1 MENKMEDF
9 NVNTL
14 VPINYSNTRVLT
26 TEQLA
31 EVYGCKQIQIQQNF
45 KNNKNRFV
53 VGKHYFKLEGE
64 TLKAFKNSLEN
75 IESVGIGLRAPSIIL
90 WTRQGASR
98 HCKMLGTDKAWDMF
112 DLLEESYFS
121 NHLLP
126 DFNNPAEAARAWAD
140 QYEKNQKLLAE
151 NTVMKP
157 KAEYF
162 DALVDRNC
170 LMNFRDTAK
179 ELGQKQ
185 KQFINWLIDNKFVYR
200 DENKKLKPYA
210 GYMDYFSIKEYQ
222 HGEHTGSQTLITPHG
237 REAFRLLLS
246 KD

>member
-1 MENKMEDF
+1 MRM
-9 NVNTL
+9 TT
-14 VPINYSNTRVLT
+14 INNIKTPVIEYNSSPVVT
-26 TEQLA
+26 TQQLA
-31 EVYGCKQIQIQQNF
+31 EFYGCESKNIRQNF
-45 KNNKNRFV
+45 NNNKERFIE
-53 VGKHYFKLEGE
+53 GKHFYRLTGEQLHTFKDYV
-64 TLKAFKNSLEN
+64 EN
-75 IESVGIGLRAPSIIL
+75 IDTVGIGARTATLTL
-90 WTRQGASR
+90 WTKQGASR

-121 NHLLP
+121 NQLLP

-237 REAFRLLLS
+237 REAFRLLLNRN
-246 KD
+246 

>member
-1 MENKMEDF
+1 MINHFLTVDMAKQLCMLQRNEKGKIARQYFIEIEKAWNNPEAVMIRALNYANKRLEELK
-9 NVNTL
+9 TE
-14 VPINYSNTRVLT
+14 VLT
-26 TEQLA
+26 
-31 EVYGCKQIQIQQNF
+31 
-45 KNNKNRFV
+45 
-53 VGKHYFKLEGE
+53 
-64 TLKAFKNSLEN
+64 
-75 IESVGIGLRAPSIIL
+75 
-90 WTRQGASR
+90 
-98 HCKMLGTDKAWDMF
+98 
-112 DLLEESYFS
+112 
-121 NHLLP
+121 
-126 DFNNPAEAARAWAD
+126 
-140 QYEKNQKLLAE
+140 
-151 NTVMKP
+151 MKP

-237 REAFRLLLS
+237 REAFRLLLNRN
-246 KD
+246 

>member
-14 VPINYSNTRVLT
+14 VPVSYNDTRVLT

-31 EVYGCKQIQIQQNF
+31 KAYECDAKRISENF
-45 KNNKNRFV
+45 KRNEDRFV
-53 VGKHYFKLEGE
+53 ENKHYFKLTGDS
-64 TLKAFKNSLEN
+64 LKVFKASLGNQQIAEN
-75 IESVGIGLRAPSIIL
+75 LKFAPVIYL

-185 KQFINWLIDNKFVYR
+185 KQFINWLIDNEFVYR

-237 REAFRLLLS
+237 REAFRLLLNRN
-246 KD
+246 